1 MFMGEHFRIF
11 WGHGPDPAARARDN
25 RQQDQQ
31 CWLMLVLVG
40 SLELFIFVVPGT
52 TRKMTARRPANQPAT
67 EHLASNDQ
75 QCWLVLVLVGIL
87 ELFIIVLMHLFLE
100 INAHV

>member
-1 MFMGEHFRIF
+1 
-11 WGHGPDPAARARDN
+11 
-25 RQQDQQ
+25 
-31 CWLMLVLVG
+31 MLVLVG

-67 EHLASNDQ
+67 ELLASNDQ